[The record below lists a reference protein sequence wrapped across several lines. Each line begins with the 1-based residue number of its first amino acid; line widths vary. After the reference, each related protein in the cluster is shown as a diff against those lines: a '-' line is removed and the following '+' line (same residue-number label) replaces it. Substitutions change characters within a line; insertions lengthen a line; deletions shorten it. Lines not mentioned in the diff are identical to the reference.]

1 MTLAQWFTHYEHGG
15 IPIEKAALGSCDLS
29 QSRMTAAN
37 GNGSFAAMAV
47 IWCNVWRV
55 QI

>member
-29 QSRMTAAN
+29 QSRMSAAN
-37 GNGSFAAMAV
+37 GNGCGDEPWLLSRCVVFS
-47 IWCNVWRV
+47 
-55 QI
+55 Q